1 MKTKLP
7 AFPLFDASQIA
18 ELFQV
23 KPITV
28 LKWVER
34 GQIPYIKMSD
44 KCLRFDIVEIV
55 RLKKNVLRK

>member
-1 MKTKLP
+1 MKNKLP

-34 GQIPYIKMSD
+34 GQIPFIKMSD
-44 KCLRFDIVEIV
+44 KCLRFDLVEIV
-55 RLKKNVLRK
+55 KQKQKLLKG